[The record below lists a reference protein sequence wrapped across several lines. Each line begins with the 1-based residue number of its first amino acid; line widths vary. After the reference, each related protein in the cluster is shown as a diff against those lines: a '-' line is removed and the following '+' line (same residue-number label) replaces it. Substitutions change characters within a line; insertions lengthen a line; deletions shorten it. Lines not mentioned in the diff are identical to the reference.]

1 MTSPPSLS
9 RTLGFVDGV
18 CILISIIIG
27 SGIFSS
33 PGETLN
39 RSGSPG
45 AALISWCI
53 SGSYEHFS
61 VSPIVLGFLVI
72 IASFCYAEL
81 GAMMPSTGGD
91 FNYLYKA
98 YGDYAAFSFTWF
110 YFWIS
115 KPGSQAIVATV
126 FGNYLV
132 QLFTGLGNSDGNTTT
147 AKILSVTLL
156 VSLIILNCLGVKSSK
171 SIANVLTCLKIAL
184 IFLVFVSGIVYVSRK
199 DEIVR

>member
-1 MTSPPSLS
+1 M
-9 RTLGFVDGV
+9 V
-18 CILISIIIG
+18 CVWCENIRIISH
-27 SGIFSS
+27 F
-33 PGETLN
+33 PGL
-39 RSGSPG
+39 
-45 AALISWCI
+45 
-53 SGSYEHFS
+53 
-61 VSPIVLGFLVI
+61 LVI

-132 QLFTGLGNSDGNTTT
+132 QLFTGLGNSDGNTTI

-156 VSLIILNCLGVKSSK
+156 VTLTVLNCFGVKSSK
-171 SIANVLTCLKIAL
+171 SIANILTGLKIFL
-184 IFLVFVSGIVYVSRK
+184 ILVVCISGIVYVSKKEETIRYIYYLSYLTHLLGIILVSNILLR
-199 DEIVR
+199 ERNSLVWARP